1 MDSILYVFGAMV
13 QLGSNINIFRLNLQK
28 IYKLIWME
36 GGKMPMEIYLLL
48 EDLMITIIS
57 HVYSLIQLDRTQPD
71 INGTTMSKLPYPSK
85 MIKHMMHL

>member
-1 MDSILYVFGAMV
+1 
-13 QLGSNINIFRLNLQK
+13 
-28 IYKLIWME
+28 ME

-71 INGTTMSKLPYPSK
+71 INGTTMSKLP
-85 MIKHMMHL
+85 

>member
-1 MDSILYVFGAMV
+1 MDFILYVFGVMV

>member
-1 MDSILYVFGAMV
+1 
-13 QLGSNINIFRLNLQK
+13 
-28 IYKLIWME
+28 ME